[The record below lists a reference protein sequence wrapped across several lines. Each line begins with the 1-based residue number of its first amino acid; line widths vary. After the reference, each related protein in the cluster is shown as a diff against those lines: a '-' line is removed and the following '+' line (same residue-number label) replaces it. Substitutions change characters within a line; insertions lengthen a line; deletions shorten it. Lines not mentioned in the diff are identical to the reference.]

1 MRMRKLGA
9 AALIVVGWTA
19 AAQASPESD
28 CAALNGKSLA
38 GAPMAAHH
46 VAAQDAAAQGF
57 CEVSATL
64 SPVAGSHIGVV
75 YRLPDQWN
83 GKLLGLGGGGWAGNV
98 RLAAASAGLAR
109 GYATAQT
116 DGGHPGTD
124 VWNTDWTKDPQAVT
138 DFAWRAI
145 HEMTVAG
152 KALVQLRYGKAQTR
166 AFYQGCSTGGRQ
178 GLMEAQ
184 RFPDDYDGIIAGAPV
199 YTLQVQSSAILR
211 NRLFAGGN
219 GFTKATLTLVNT
231 AVLAACDKQDG
242 LADGILA
249 DPRRCRW
256 DPAAIACKPG
266 AAASANC
273 LTAGQVAT
281 LRRAYDGQRAPDGS
295 WAALPLQRGGEM
307 GWARFIDAAGTGV
320 DATRGGG
327 MMGLGPLLFGDRPID
342 MAALS
347 LADVPVARASAF
359 AKTYEA
365 KDPDLRRFMAHG
377 GRLILWHG
385 WSDPGPSP
393 INTIAYYDQVRGVDR
408 AGADRNVR
416 LFLNPG
422 VEHCG
427 GGPGADLPDTLTA
440 LETWVEQGTPPATVL
455 ATRADKTLSR
465 PLCPYPSRP
474 LYDSKGEPA
483 LAASFRCDE

>member
-1 MRMRKLGA
+1 MRKLGLATLVA
-9 AALIVVGWTA
+9 AGWTVA
-19 AAQASPESD
+19 AHASPESD
-28 CAALNGKSLA
+28 CTALNGKALS
-38 GAPMAAHH
+38 GAPVSAKY
-46 VAAQDAAAQGF
+46 VAEQRF

-75 YRLPDQWN
+75 YRLPHQWN

-98 RLAAASAGLAR
+98 RLAAAAPGLAR

-116 DGGHPGTD
+116 DGGHPGTG
-124 VWNTDWTKDPQAVT
+124 VWDTAWTSEPQAVT

-152 KALVQLRYGKAQTR
+152 KELVRLRYGRTQAKAY
-166 AFYQGCSTGGRQ
+166 YQGCSTGGRQ

-211 NRLFAGGN
+211 NRLFGGGN
-219 GFTKATLTLVNT
+219 GFTVATLKLVND
-231 AVLAACDKQDG
+231 AVLKACDKADG
-242 LADGILA
+242 AADGILA
-249 DPRRCRW
+249 DPRRCAW
-256 DPAAIACKPG
+256 DPATLACAKG
-266 AAASANC
+266 ATATASC

-281 LRRAYDGQRAPDGS
+281 LRKAYAGERAPDGS

-307 GWARFIDAAGTGV
+307 GWSRFIDAAGTGV
-320 DATRGGG
+320 DTTRGGG
-327 MMGLGPLLFGDRPID
+327 MMGLKDLLFGTRAID
-342 MAALS
+342 MTALTA
-347 LADVPVARASAF
+347 ADVPSARASAF
-359 AKTYEA
+359 AKSYEA
-365 KDPDLRRFMAHG
+365 ADPDLRRFMAHRG
-377 GRLILWHG
+377 KLILWHG

-393 INTIAYYDQVRGVDR
+393 INTIAYYDQVRGKD
-408 AGADRNVR
+408 AKSSAANVR

-427 GGPGADLPDTLTA
+427 GGPGADQPDTLTA
-440 LETWVEQGTPPATVL
+440 LEAWIEQGKAPAIVL
-455 ATRADKTLSR
+455 ATRADKSLSR

-474 LYDSKGEPA
+474 RYDGNGDLA

>member
-1 MRMRKLGA
+1 MRMRRIGM
-9 AALIVVGWTA
+9 AALVAAGWTA
-19 AAQASPESD
+19 MAQASPESD
-28 CAALNGKSLA
+28 CTALNGKSLS
-38 GAPMAAHH
+38 GAPIVARY
-46 VAAQDAAAQGF
+46 VAASAF

-64 SPVAGSHIGVV
+64 SPVVGSHIGVV

-83 GKLLGLGGGGWAGNV
+83 GKLLGLGGGGWAGNL
-98 RLAAASAGLAR
+98 RLAAAAPGLAR

-116 DGGHPGTD
+116 DGGHPGTN
-124 VWNTDWTKDPQAVT
+124 VWDTDWTSDPEAVT

-152 KALVQLRYGKAQTR
+152 KKLVELRYGRAQER

-211 NRLFAGGN
+211 NRLFGGGN
-219 GFTKATLTLVNT
+219 GFTMATLKLVND
-231 AVLAACDKQDG
+231 AVLKACDKQDG
-242 LADGILA
+242 IADGILA

-256 DPAAIACKPG
+256 DPATLACPPG
-266 AAASANC
+266 AANATGC

-281 LRRAYDGQRAPDGS
+281 LRRAYDGERAPDGS
-295 WAALPLQRGGEM
+295 WAALPLQRGGET
-307 GWARFIDAAGTGV
+307 GWSRFIDAAGTGV

-342 MAALS
+342 MAALTP
-347 LADVPVARASAF
+347 AEVPVARASAF

-365 KDPDLRRFMAHG
+365 ADPDLRRFMAHG

-385 WSDPGPSP
+385 LSDPGPSP
-393 INTIAYYDQVRGVDR
+393 INTIAYYEQIRGVDR
-408 AGADRNVR
+408 TSADSHVR

-427 GGPGADLPDTLTA
+427 GGPGADQPDTLTA
-440 LETWVEQGTPPATVL
+440 LESWVERGRPPGVVL
-455 ATRADKTLSR
+455 AARADRTLSR

-474 LYDSKGEPA
+474 LYDGKGDPA
-483 LAASFRCDE
+483 LAPSFRCDE

>member
-1 MRMRKLGA
+1 MRKLGT
-9 AALIVVGWTA
+9 AALIAAGWTA
-19 AAQASPESD
+19 AAHASPESD
-28 CAALNGKSLA
+28 CTALNGKLLA
-38 GAPMAAHH
+38 GAPVTAHY
-46 VAAQDAAAQGF
+46 VASPGF

-64 SPVAGSHIGVV
+64 SPVANSRIGVV

-98 RLAAASAGLAR
+98 RLAAATPGLMR

-116 DGGHPGTD
+116 DGGHPGTG
-124 VWNTDWTKDPQAVT
+124 VWDTSWTSEPQAVT

-152 KALVQLRYGKAQTR
+152 KALVKLRYGHAQARTY
-166 AFYQGCSTGGRQ
+166 YQGCSTGGRQ

-211 NRLFAGGN
+211 NRLFGGGN
-219 GFTKATLTLVNT
+219 GFTVATLKLVNN
-231 AVLAACDKQDG
+231 AVLGACDKADG
-242 LADGILA
+242 AADGILA
-249 DPRRCRW
+249 DPRRCGW
-256 DPAAIACKPG
+256 DPATLACPKG
-266 AAASANC
+266 ATATASC
-273 LTAGQVAT
+273 LSPGQVAT
-281 LRRAYDGQRAPDGS
+281 LRRAYAGERAPDGT

-307 GWARFIDAAGTGV
+307 GWSRFIDAAGTGV

-327 MMGLGPLLFGDRPID
+327 MMGLKDLLFGDRTID
-342 MAALS
+342 MAALTA
-347 LADVPVARASAF
+347 ADVPVARASSF
-359 AKTYEA
+359 AKAYEA
-365 KDPDLRRFMAHG
+365 ADPDLRRFMAHG
-377 GRLILWHG
+377 GKLILWHG

-393 INTIAYYDQVRGVDR
+393 INTIAYYDQVRRVD
-408 AGADRNVR
+408 AKGANANVR

-427 GGPGADLPDTLTA
+427 GGPGADQPDTLTA
-440 LETWVEQGTPPATVL
+440 LEGWIERGQAPATVL

-465 PLCPYPSRP
+465 PLCPYPSKP
-474 LYDSKGEPA
+474 IYDGHGDLA